1 MIPFTHQKKFA
12 KGYCGSRIVAHEGG
26 TGKTVCACLWLHDGR
41 DDDAIVICPKRV
53 VKKWQKAL
61 KDWGTKAEVVTP
73 DEFKKMEKREV
84 SALVVDEADEFAA
97 PLFVGDGSARSKVL
111 YNFVKD
117 YNPDILL
124 LSATPVRSTPW
135 NLHTILC
142 YAGIYIPWKEFRAEF
157 FELRYPEE
165 RGFGYLQHP
174 SWLPKRDWRTKIRE
188 WEERYCDIVLLQ
200 DCVNELP
207 PIISESIEVKTPEFI
222 ITEDD
227 YGFHAR
233 HKWEQQNKAKEII
246 AKGRQFRKVLVVA
259 QYTEQIED
267 LAEKLSKDKPTF
279 VVHGKTKDQEAEL
292 QAATV
297 AEDCYL
303 IVQASI
309 GAGFDGNTFS
319 CIVFASMSYAV
330 RDFVQMMFRVRRIH
344 DLHPV
349 YQVFIFGGE
358 CDHAV
363 YENVQLGK
371 DFVPSEWDRKIG
383 FIEKERSAYKVG

>member
-1 MIPFTHQKKFA
+1 MKPYAHQQKFK
-12 KGYCGSRIVAHEGG
+12 KGYSGSRIIAHEGG
-26 TGKTVCACLWLHDGR
+26 TGKSVCGSLWLADGR
-41 DDDAIVICPKRV
+41 EDNGLVCPKRI
-53 VKKWQKAL
+53 VKKWQKTL
-61 KDWGTKAEVVTP
+61 KEWGAEATVMTP
-73 DEFKKMEKREV
+73 VEFMKSDRRFKN
-84 SALVVDEADEFAA
+84 LVVDEVDEFAA
-97 PLFVGDGSARSKVL
+97 PLFVGDGSARSKFL
-111 YNFVKD
+111 YN
-117 YNPDILL
+117 YIREYHPDILL
-124 LSATPVRSTPW
+124 LSATPVRSTAW

-188 WEERYCDIVLLQ
+188 WEEKYCDIVLLSE
-200 DCVNELP
+200 CVKDLP
-207 PIISESIEVKTPEFI
+207 PIISERITVSTPEFI

-233 HKWEQQNKAKEII
+233 HKWEQQNKAKEILE
-246 AKGRQFRKVLVVA
+246 KGKQFRKVLVVA
-259 QYTEQIED
+259 YYTDQIAE
-267 LAEKLSKDKPTF
+267 LAEQLQKDK
-279 VVHGKTKDQEAEL
+279 GKEVFAVTGKVKDQEAIL
-292 QAATV
+292 DAATLSQ
-297 AEDCYL
+297 DCYL
-303 IVQASI
+303 IVQADI

-319 CIVFASMSYAV
+319 CIIFASMSYAV
-330 RDFVQMMFRVRRIH
+330 RSFVQMMFRVRRIH

-383 FIEKERSAYKVG
+383 FVERERSAYKVG